1 MAGDLRA
8 EGAHTSIIYPLWG
21 GVVFRKAINIAVVV
35 AASAVLW
42 LFFTPMY
49 RQGEPTMAGKK
60 APAFSF
66 ELDGKQMQLSDLKG
80 KVVVLNFWA
89 SWCPPCAEETPS
101 LNGLQAR
108 IAPQGGMVLG
118 VSVDENE
125 AAYQK
130 FLRDQNVSFPTWRD
144 PQQKVNLEYGTT
156 VFPETYIIDR
166 GGKIARKV
174 IGPQDWD
181 RGENYAF
188 LESLLQ
194 KN

>member
-1 MAGDLRA
+1 M
-8 EGAHTSIIYPLWG
+8 
-21 GVVFRKAINIAVVV
+21 RKAINVAVVV

-66 ELDGKQMQLSDLKG
+66 ELNGKRMQLSDLRG

-89 SWCPPCAEETPS
+89 SWCPPCVEETPS
-101 LNGLQAR
+101 LNGLQAL
-108 IAPQGGMVLG
+108 ISPQGGIVLG
-118 VSVDENE
+118 VSEDENE
-125 AAYQK
+125 AAYRK
-130 FLRDQNVSFPTWRD
+130 FLQEQNVSFPTWRD
-144 PQQKVNLEYGTT
+144 PEQTVNLQYGTT
-156 VFPETYIIDR
+156 IFPETYIIDR
-166 GGKIARKV
+166 DGKIARKV
-174 IGPQDWD
+174 IGPQNWD

-194 KN
+194 KQ

>member
-1 MAGDLRA
+1 LQ
-8 EGAHTSIIYPLWG
+8 G
-21 GVVFRKAINIAVVV
+21 GIVLRKAINIAVVV
-35 AASAVLW
+35 TASAVLW

-49 RQGEPTMAGKK
+49 RQGEPTMAGEK

-66 ELDGKQMQLSDLKG
+66 ELNGKQMRLSDLQG

-89 SWCPPCAEETPS
+89 SWCPPCVEETPS
-101 LNGLQAR
+101 LNRLEAR

-118 VSVDENE
+118 VSVDDSESD
-125 AAYQK
+125 YQK
-130 FLRDQNVSFPTWRD
+130 FLREQNVNFPTWRD
-144 PQQKVNLEYGTT
+144 PEKKVNLEYGTT
-156 VFPETYIIDR
+156 IFPETYIIGRD
-166 GGKIARKV
+166 GKIARKV

-194 KN
+194 KQ

>member
-1 MAGDLRA
+1 M
-8 EGAHTSIIYPLWG
+8 
-21 GVVFRKAINIAVVV
+21 FRKAINIAVVV

-42 LFFTPMY
+42 LFFTPLY
-49 RQGEPTMAGKK
+49 RQGEPTIAGKT

-66 ELDGKQMQLSDLKG
+66 ELNGKQMQLSDLRG

-89 SWCPPCAEETPS
+89 SWCPPCVEETPS
-101 LNGLQAR
+101 LNGLEAR

-118 VSVDENE
+118 VSVDEND

-156 VFPETYIIDR
+156 IFPETYIINR
-166 GGKIARKV
+166 EGKIARKV

-188 LESLLQ
+188 VESLLQ

>member
-1 MAGDLRA
+1 L
-8 EGAHTSIIYPLWG
+8 
-21 GVVFRKAINIAVVV
+21 RKAINLAVVV
-35 AASAVLW
+35 AAAAVLY
-42 LFFTPMY
+42 LFFTPLY
-49 RQGEPTMAGKK
+49 RQGEPALAGKT
-60 APAFSF
+60 APAFAF
-66 ELDGKQMQLSDLKG
+66 ELNGKRMQLSDLKG

-89 SWCPPCAEETPS
+89 SWCPPCVEETPS

-118 VSVDENE
+118 VSVDDND

-130 FLRDQNVSFPTWRD
+130 FLHEQNVSFPTWRD
-144 PQQKVNLEYGTT
+144 PEQKVNLEYGTT
-156 VFPETYIIDR
+156 IFPETYIIGRD
-166 GGKIARKV
+166 GKIARKV

-188 LESLLQ
+188 LETLLQ